1 MKRYTQK
8 PLTIS
13 RLFGQ
18 TRLAELQ
25 QQQQLLSALNAEL
38 CSMLQL
44 EQLQF
49 CQVASIKGGRV
60 QLLCNS
66 AAWATRLKMQRAA
79 ILDNFRQKILP
90 DLAGID
96 IEVSPHAAITT
107 TKPIV
112 FDQKAAPLPRRNMSE
127 QACDALQHAAEQT
140 EGPVQA
146 ALQRLLQHRKS

>member
-8 PLTIS
+8 PQTIS
-13 RLFGQ
+13 RLFSQ
-18 TRLAELQ
+18 NSLAELQ
-25 QQQQLLSALNAEL
+25 QQQQRLSALNAEL
-38 CSMLQL
+38 CTILQL

-49 CQVASIKGGRV
+49 CQVASIKAGRV

-96 IEVSPHAAITT
+96 IEVSPHAAFMPN
-107 TKPIV
+107 KPIMA
-112 FDQKAAPLPRRNMSE
+112 DAEPTQSYRRNLSE
-127 QACDALQHAAEQT
+127 QACDALQRAAEQT

-146 ALQRLLQHRKS
+146 ALQRLLQHQK

>member
-8 PLTIS
+8 PQTIS

-18 TRLAELQ
+18 SRLAELQ

-38 CSMLQL
+38 CSILQL

-49 CQVASIKGGRV
+49 CQVASIKAGRV

-96 IEVSPHAAITT
+96 IEVSPHAALTSVKATVTT
-107 TKPIV
+107 AEPA
-112 FDQKAAPLPRRNMSE
+112 QSARRDLSE
-127 QACDALQHAAEQT
+127 QACHALQQAVEHT

-146 ALQRLLQHRKS
+146 ALQRLLQHRK

>member
-8 PLTIS
+8 PQTIS

-18 TRLAELQ
+18 SRLAELQ

-38 CSMLQL
+38 CTILQL

-49 CQVASIKGGRV
+49 CQVASIKAGRV

-96 IEVSPHAAITT
+96 IEVSPHAALTSAKAKVTT
-107 TKPIV
+107 AEPA
-112 FDQKAAPLPRRNMSE
+112 QSARRDLSE
-127 QACDALQHAAEQT
+127 QAFHALQQAVEQT

-146 ALQRLLQHRKS
+146 ALQRLLQHRK